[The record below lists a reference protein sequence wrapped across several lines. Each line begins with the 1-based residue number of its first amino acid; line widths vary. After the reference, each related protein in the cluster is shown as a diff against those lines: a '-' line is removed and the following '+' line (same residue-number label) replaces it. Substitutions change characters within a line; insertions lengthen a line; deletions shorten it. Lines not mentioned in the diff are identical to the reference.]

1 MPAGPGMARPSG
13 PGDPAVPRAIGS
25 RGPRHRR
32 GYRAPARRHR
42 MSRRQAATALPHPA
56 GHVAPA
62 DGPWPMWTVLPVVG
76 VPAAL
81 PATPARRARRRRRQ
95 PRRAPRHL
103 AAPSG
108 ATRRRAA
115 RVRLLLGSATLIVG
129 LVLATVPAW
138 TAWWNSAAQRY
149 AARTFGASAG
159 QTGTIALDA
168 SAAAT
173 GDSTGHGVLG
183 RAAGNTEAGSGA
195 GRAAARPAPP
205 VARGAVLARLVIP
218 AIGVDAY
225 VLRGLTYQPAS
236 WNALLRRGPAHL
248 EGSAPPGAA
257 GNAVIFG
264 HVNVWGSVFEHL
276 NRLVPGQ
283 RIVLQTPG
291 ATFTYRVTGA
301 QTVFPTDRAAIAP
314 HAGPPTLQ
322 LVTCAGLW
330 DSERLVVDAA
340 LALPRATAHPRSPS
354 KPVHGAAPIPPR
366 AASGPASVAA
376 AVAAARQLV
385 AAREAS
391 RLARHLA
398 TVPAWRTV
406 LDALGRRDWGQ
417 AWAAAR
423 AAWTPDVSPAPHR
436 APGFRLVAAW
446 PLGAGRVRVVVALD
460 GPTPPGR
467 AHQTRRLAYTVATAN
482 GAMRIVAVRPLH
494 LTPPVQ
500 LDVQPPAAA
509 SAWAGGTLTCGRFR
523 VRWRVGPLHAAPN
536 DGFTFW
542 TRSSRLAVT
551 GPRGAILRGIDLPG
565 LALGTYPMACGD
577 LTGGG
582 SESLVLHSV
591 IPPERVGGGPNSA
604 TTSIYRLT
612 TGQAVLIG
620 QMLSTG
626 TTALPQL
633 VPPGVGAA
641 YALRIPQREGPAL
654 RWTFRG
660 GTYREVG

>member
-1 MPAGPGMARPSG
+1 
-13 PGDPAVPRAIGS
+13 
-25 RGPRHRR
+25 
-32 GYRAPARRHR
+32 
-42 MSRRQAATALPHPA
+42 
-56 GHVAPA
+56 
-62 DGPWPMWTVLPVVG
+62 MWTLLPVVG

-95 PRRAPRHL
+95 SRRAPRHL

-115 RVRLLLGSATLIVG
+115 WVRILLGSAALIVG
-129 LVLATVPAW
+129 LILATVPAW

-149 AARTFGASAG
+149 AARSFGASAA
-159 QTGTIALDA
+159 QSGTIALDA
-168 SAAAT
+168 SAATT
-173 GDSTGHGVLG
+173 GEG
-183 RAAGNTEAGSGA
+183 AAGTTADGTQAGSGPRRSAA
-195 GRAAARPAPP
+195 GPFPP
-205 VARGAVLARLVIP
+205 VAQGGVLARLVIP

-225 VLRGLTYQPAS
+225 VLQGLTYQPAS

-248 EGSAPPGAA
+248 EASALPGAP

-264 HVNVWGSVFEHL
+264 HVNVWGSVFERLH
-276 NRLVPGQ
+276 RLVPGQ

-301 QTVFPTDRAAIAP
+301 QTVSPTDRAAIAP

-340 LALPRATAHPRSPS
+340 LALPRASAHSLSPS
-354 KPVHGAAPIPPR
+354 KPVHDTASTPLR
-366 AASGPASVAA
+366 AAGGPASVAA
-376 AVAAARQLV
+376 TVTAARQLV

-406 LDALGRRDWGQ
+406 LGALGRRDWGQ

-446 PLGAGRVRVVVALD
+446 PLGGGRVRVVVALD

-467 AHQTRRLAYTVATAN
+467 ALQTRRLAYTVAAAN

-500 LDVQPPAAA
+500 LDVQPPTAAA
-509 SAWAGGTLTCGRFR
+509 AWAAGTLTCGRFR

-542 TRSSRLAVT
+542 TRSTRLAVT
-551 GPRGAILRGIDLPG
+551 GPRGAILHGIDLPG

-582 SESLVLHSV
+582 SEILVLHSV

-620 QMLSTG
+620 QILSMG

-660 GTYREVG
+660 GTYRQGA